1 MARKANKWTETKLR
15 QAISEAISIRH
26 LQGRPIDREAIK
38 TRYLGK
44 NPNQAEFINSFIKR

>member
-26 LQGRPIDREAIK
+26 LQGRPIDREAVK

-44 NPNQAEFINSFIKR
+44 NPNQAEFINSFVKR